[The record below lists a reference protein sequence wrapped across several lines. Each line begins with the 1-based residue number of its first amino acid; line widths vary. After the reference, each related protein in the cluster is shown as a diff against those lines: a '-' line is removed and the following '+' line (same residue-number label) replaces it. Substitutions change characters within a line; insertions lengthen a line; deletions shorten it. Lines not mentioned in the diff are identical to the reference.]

1 MQARP
6 ARQPRVGV
14 TSGSGPGP
22 PAGPRARVPVR
33 EALGGKP
40 AGPLVRPLPQGSG
53 MTLVLS
59 LLAVALLV
67 VQLGLA
73 IEPRREK
80 PPQPAEPTKASP
92 VRVATDIG

>member
-1 MQARP
+1 
-6 ARQPRVGV
+6 
-14 TSGSGPGP
+14 
-22 PAGPRARVPVR
+22 
-33 EALGGKP
+33 
-40 AGPLVRPLPQGSG
+40 